1 MQCFSSIHC
10 MNTEKEFYKMPH
22 NDLISLVEK
31 LYDGMRLLRE
41 ENNSFRVRLE
51 LSEEENNSFRIRL
64 EVSEERCNSFEK
76 EFRSLKEENNSLRKK
91 NKLLKEDVAR
101 SKKSRPSQT

>member
-1 MQCFSSIHC
+1 

-41 ENNSFRVRLE
+41 ENNSFR
-51 LSEEENNSFRIRL
+51 IRL
-64 EVSEERCNSFEK
+64 EASEERCNSFEK
-76 EFRSLKEENNSLRKK
+76 EVRSLKEEKNSLKEKIGR
-91 NKLLKEDVAR
+91 LKEDLAR
-101 SKKSRPSQT
+101 SKKSRPSQK